1 MAQEVDQQKQS
12 FDVRTNVERA
22 WDVVNRMMEHDTVS
36 DGSAKNVSQT
46 TWQKASIGYDKARA
60 CGTWVWERSEVV
72 AC

>member
-46 TWQKASIGYDKARA
+46 T
-60 CGTWVWERSEVV
+60 
-72 AC
+72 